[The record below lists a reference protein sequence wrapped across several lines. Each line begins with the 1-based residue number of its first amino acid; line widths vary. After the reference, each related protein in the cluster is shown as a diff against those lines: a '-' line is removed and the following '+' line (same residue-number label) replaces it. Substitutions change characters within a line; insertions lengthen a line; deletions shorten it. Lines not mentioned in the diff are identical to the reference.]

1 MTVVL
6 ASVAFWAHCELMLP
20 GDDGKPEVVKYR
32 ARFKR
37 LKRTERVELERRMH
51 ASRIAFDAALRGE
64 EAPASGAQPITD
76 AQVLT
81 LVLVDLDLKDKT
93 GTRVMYTPTAVA
105 ELSEEWDGFEAAT
118 VMGYF
123 NALKLQASP
132 QEAAKN
138 SAPQSAML

>member
-6 ASVAFWAHCELMLP
+6 APVAFWAPCILSLP
-20 GDDGKPEVVKYR
+20 GDDGQPVVVNYR

-51 ASRIAFDAALRGE
+51 ASRITYEAALRGE
-64 EAPASGAQPITD
+64 TAPAADVPPITD
-76 AQVLT
+76 AEIITMLM
-81 LVLVDLDLKDKT
+81 VDLDLTDKT
-93 GTRVMYTPTAVA
+93 GIRVIYTPSVVA

-123 NALKLQASP
+123 NALKLQADP
-132 QEAAKN
+132 QMTAKN
-138 SAPQSAML
+138 SGPQSATL

>member
-6 ASVAFWAHCELMLP
+6 ASVAFWAPCVLTLP
-20 GDDGKPEVVKYR
+20 GDDGRLEVVNYR
-32 ARFKR
+32 ARYKR

-51 ASRIAFDAALRGE
+51 ASRIVFEAALRGE
-64 EAPASGAQPITD
+64 EAPASGVQPMTD

-81 LVLVDLDLKDKT
+81 MVLVDLDLKDKT
-93 GTRVMYTPTAVA
+93 GKQVMYTESAIA

-123 NALKLQASP
+123 NALKLQADP
-132 QEAAKN
+132 QANAKN
-138 SAPQSAML
+138 SEPQSATL